1 MVARNSSL
9 NNPRHAASRPC
20 DAFSSDF
27 HTLSHDLRTPL
38 NHING
43 FAELLLLH
51 GGLDPTQKSYV
62 EAILR
67 SSHALQKV
75 VLTHLERAD
84 LDRLASGLPGPSP
97 SPERR
102 DQAASLRST

>member
-1 MVARNSSL
+1 LIHPLKRTENT
-9 NNPRHAASRPC
+9 H

-43 FAELLLLH
+43 FAELLLL
-51 GGLDPTQKSYV
+51 GGSLDGTQESYV

-67 SSHALQKV
+67 ASQALQET
-75 VLTHLERAD
+75 VLTYLER
-84 LDRLASGLPGPSP
+84 
-97 SPERR
+97 E
-102 DQAASLRST
+102 QEH

>member
-1 MVARNSSL
+1 MVQSL
-9 NNPRHAASRPC
+9 HKESGRH

-43 FAELLLLH
+43 FAELLLL
-51 GGLDPTQKSYV
+51 GGDLDSSQESYV

-67 SSHALQKV
+67 ASNALQDI
-75 VLTHLERAD
+75 VLAY
-84 LDRLASGLPGPSP
+84 LDRAQDASA
-97 SPERR
+97 
-102 DQAASLRST
+102 DA

>member
-1 MVARNSSL
+1 MVHSL
-9 NNPRHAASRPC
+9 HKESGRH

-43 FAELLLLH
+43 FAELLLL
-51 GGLDPTQKSYV
+51 GGSLDNTQESYV

-67 SSHALQKV
+67 ASSALQET
-75 VLTHLERAD
+75 VLAYLE
-84 LDRLASGLPGPSP
+84 GLQS
-97 SPERR
+97 E
-102 DQAASLRST
+102 

>member
-1 MVARNSSL
+1 L
-9 NNPRHAASRPC
+9 ILPRQRRPERH

-43 FAELLLLH
+43 FAELLLLG
-51 GGLDPTQKSYV
+51 GGLDGTQESYV

-67 SSHALQKV
+67 ASQSLQDT
-75 VLTHLERAD
+75 VLAYLEREQAQGAD
-84 LDRLASGLPGPSP
+84 KS
-97 SPERR
+97 
-102 DQAASLRST
+102 

>member
-1 MVARNSSL
+1 LVFLFQRE
-9 NNPRHAASRPC
+9 PDRR

-43 FAELLLLH
+43 FAELLLL
-51 GGLDPTQKSYV
+51 GGALDSTQESYV

-67 SSHALQKV
+67 ASQTLQET
-75 VLTHLERAD
+75 VLAYLER
-84 LDRLASGLPGPSP
+84 
-97 SPERR
+97 E
-102 DQAASLRST
+102 QAKEG

>member
-1 MVARNSSL
+1 MS
-9 NNPRHAASRPC
+9 NPRHAASERR
-20 DAFSSDF
+20 DAFSSNF

-51 GGLDPTQKSYV
+51 GGLDPTQRSYV

-67 SSHALQKV
+67 ASHALQSA
-75 VLTHLERAD
+75 VLGHLERAEPTG
-84 LDRLASGLPGPSP
+84 S
-97 SPERR
+97 
-102 DQAASLRST
+102 

>member
-1 MVARNSSL
+1 MVHPLHKESGRS
-9 NNPRHAASRPC
+9 

-43 FAELLLLH
+43 FAELLLLG
-51 GGLDPTQKSYV
+51 GGLDSTQESYV

-67 SSHALQKV
+67 ASQTLQDT
-75 VLTHLERAD
+75 VLAYLEREQAKG
-84 LDRLASGLPGPSP
+84 ASQG
-97 SPERR
+97 
-102 DQAASLRST
+102 

>member
-1 MVARNSSL
+1 MAHSFHKKSVKR
-9 NNPRHAASRPC
+9 

-43 FAELLLLH
+43 FAELLLLG
-51 GGLDPTQKSYV
+51 GGLDSTQKSYV

-67 SSHALQKV
+67 ASQALQDT
-75 VLTHLERAD
+75 VLAHLERAQTQGA
-84 LDRLASGLPGPSP
+84 RCA
-97 SPERR
+97 
-102 DQAASLRST
+102 

>member
-1 MVARNSSL
+1 MVQSL
-9 NNPRHAASRPC
+9 HKESDRR

-43 FAELLLLH
+43 FAELLLLA
-51 GGLDPTQKSYV
+51 GDLDSAQESYV

-67 SSHALQKV
+67 ASNTLQEI
-75 VLTHLERAD
+75 VLAYLERAQPD
-84 LDRLASGLPGPSP
+84 LPSG
-97 SPERR
+97 
-102 DQAASLRST
+102 A

>member
-1 MVARNSSL
+1 LVHSL
-9 NNPRHAASRPC
+9 QPESDRR

-43 FAELLLLH
+43 FAELLLLG
-51 GGLDPTQKSYV
+51 GGLDSAQQSYV

-67 SSHALQKV
+67 ASQALQET
-75 VLTHLERAD
+75 VLAYLERT
-84 LDRLASGLPGPSP
+84 
-97 SPERR
+97 
-102 DQAASLRST
+102 QA

>member
-1 MVARNSSL
+1 MVHSL
-9 NNPRHAASRPC
+9 QQESDRR

-43 FAELLLLH
+43 FAELLLLG
-51 GGLDPTQKSYV
+51 GGLDGTQESYV

-67 SSHALQKV
+67 ASQALQDT
-75 VLTHLERAD
+75 VLAYLERTQ
-84 LDRLASGLPGPSP
+84 PEGPR
-97 SPERR
+97 E
-102 DQAASLRST
+102 A

>member
-1 MVARNSSL
+1 MVHSL
-9 NNPRHAASRPC
+9 PKESDRR

-43 FAELLLLH
+43 FAELLLLG
-51 GGLDPTQKSYV
+51 GGLDSTQESYV

-67 SSHALQKV
+67 ASQTLQDA
-75 VLTHLERAD
+75 VLAHLERAQPQD
-84 LDRLASGLPGPSP
+84 EAG
-97 SPERR
+97 
-102 DQAASLRST
+102 A